1 MLGGRGGVALHGT
14 MFVEASLNEYLC
26 RLLSSDMRQGEIE
39 KISSNGQIRHLK
51 PLKGPFAQSQII
63 DNFSKIVRLPSTNF
77 PLDKYNFAE
86 QPKNEE
92 FVCFQ

>member
-1 MLGGRGGVALHGT
+1 MFGGRGGVALHGT

-26 RLLSSDMRQGEIE
+26 FSLSSDMRH
-39 KISSNGQIRHLK
+39 GQIRHMK